1 MKTLLTGN
9 EAAAY
14 AVKYAKPKVVA
25 AYPITPQTTIVETI
39 ANFYANKEWDFKFIT
54 VESEMSAIAAVF
66 GAALT
71 GVRTFT
77 GTASQGLLF
86 MHEML
91 TAISGYRLPIVMSVT
106 NRALMPGWNVWADHQ
121 DSIAQRDTGWMQIY
135 AETNQEVFD
144 SILQA
149 YRIAEDH
156 DVLLPIMVME
166 DAFLLS
172 HTVEGVD
179 LPEQKT
185 VDEFLPEY
193 DPIIKVD
200 PSEPYNYGPLVTP
213 DLYVAFRYKMAKA
226 MENAKRVFQKV
237 NEEFKEIFNRDHGVF
252 FDTFHADD
260 ADVLLIAAGTL
271 ASTTRITIQRM
282 REKGYNVGLARLR
295 VFRPFPTEEVRKLTK
310 NVDVVA
316 VLDRSFTFGA
326 EGAMCSEIKAAMHG
340 HSNAIVKNYIT
351 GIGGK
356 DVTPE
361 DIIEIIS
368 DAYRVKKE
376 GLDTEI
382 MWIM

>member
-14 AVKYAKPKVVA
+14 AVKYARPKVVA

-39 ANFYANKEWDFKFIT
+39 AKFYANREWDFKFIT
-54 VESEMSAIAAVF
+54 VESEMSAIAAIF
-66 GAALT
+66 GASLT
-71 GVRTFT
+71 GVRVFT

-91 TAISGYRLPIVMSVT
+91 TAVSGYRLPIVMSVT
-106 NRALMPGWNVWADHQ
+106 NRALMPGWNIWADHH
-121 DSIAQRDTGWMQIY
+121 DSMAERDTGWMQIY

-156 DVLLPIMVME
+156 DVLLPVMIME
-166 DAFLLS
+166 DAFMLS
-172 HTVEGVD
+172 HTVEGVE
-179 LPEQKT
+179 LPEQKD

-193 DPIIKVD
+193 DPVIKVD
-200 PSEPYNYGPLVTP
+200 PSEPFNYGPLATP

-226 MENAKRVFQKV
+226 MENAKNVFKKA
-237 NEEFKEIFNRDHGVF
+237 NEEFKTIFNREHGILLDKF
-252 FDTFHADD
+252 YADD
-260 ADVLLIAAGTL
+260 ADILLIAAGTL
-271 ASTTRITIQRM
+271 ASTARVAIKKM
-282 REKGYNVGLARLR
+282 RDKGKNVGLARLR
-295 VFRPFPTEEVRKLTK
+295 VFRPFPTEEIRELTK

-326 EGAMCSEIKAAMHG
+326 EGGMCTEIKGAMYR
-340 HSNAIVKNYIT
+340 HSNAIVKNYII

-356 DVTPE
+356 DVTPY
-361 DIIEIIS
+361 DIIDVID

-376 GLDTEI
+376 GLDQDV